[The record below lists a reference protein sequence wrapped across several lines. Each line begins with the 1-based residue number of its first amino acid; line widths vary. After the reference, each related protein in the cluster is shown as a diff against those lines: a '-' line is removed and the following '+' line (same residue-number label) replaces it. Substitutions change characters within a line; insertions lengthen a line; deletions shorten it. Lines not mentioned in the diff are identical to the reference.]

1 MRGIRIHPV
10 YFRGVRNGEVGYHA
24 RMPHMLISDVARQ
37 VGIRASTIRYYEQ
50 VGILEPPQRTSGQR
64 RYDNTVL
71 YRLALIQRARLTGF
85 SLEEIRRLFFGFAKN
100 TPISAR
106 WRKLSERKL
115 EELDGLMQQ
124 IKTMQQLLLK
134 IQECRCD
141 AVEQCGKAMF
151 EHTAGRPL
159 RNLFEKTVNDSS
171 RPPAV

>member
-1 MRGIRIHPV
+1 
-10 YFRGVRNGEVGYHA
+10 
-24 RMPHMLISDVARQ
+24 MPHMFISDVARQ

-71 YRLALIQRARLTGF
+71 YRLALIQHARLTGF
-85 SLEEIRRLFFGFAKN
+85 SLEEIRRLFFGFAKD

-106 WRKLSERKL
+106 WRKLSQRKL
-115 EELDGLMQQ
+115 EELDGLIEQ

-134 IQECRCD
+134 IQKCRCD

-151 EHTAGRPL
+151 KHTAGRPL
-159 RNLFEKTVNDSS
+159 GNLFEKTVNGSS
-171 RPPAV
+171 RPPAI